1 MDLTVRNLE
10 ILRIALRWYRSNL
23 ENARLLI
30 QEGLLY
36 SGYSHAPMTGRD
48 DVDKLI
54 YEINSLYND
63 VCAILARRKD
73 PDEAC

>member
-10 ILRIALRWYRSNL
+10 ILRIALRWYRSEL
-23 ENARLLI
+23 EKARLI
-30 QEGLLY
+30 IREGLLI
-36 SGYSHAPMTGRD
+36 SPGRTPD
-48 DVDKLI
+48 LYYIDKLI
-54 YEINSLYND
+54 DEVNTLYND

>member
-10 ILRIALRWYRSNL
+10 ILRIALKWYRSGL
-23 ENARLLI
+23 TNARILI
-30 QEGLLY
+30 EDGLLS
-36 SGYSHAPMTGRD
+36 SGALHAPKHGKD

-54 YEINSLYND
+54 DEVDTLYDD

>member
-36 SGYSHAPMTGRD
+36 SGYLHAPMTGED
-48 DVDKLI
+48 DVCKLI
-54 YEINSLYND
+54 HEVNSLHND

>member
-10 ILRIALRWYRSNL
+10 ILRRALRWYRFEL
-23 ENARLLI
+23 ETARVI
-30 QEGLLY
+30 IREGLLI
-36 SGYSHAPMTGRD
+36 SHGPTPDLYGI
-48 DVDKLI
+48 DKLI
-54 YEINSLYND
+54 DEVDTLYDD

>member
-10 ILRIALRWYRSNL
+10 ILHRALRWYRFEL
-23 ENARLLI
+23 ETARVI
-30 QEGLLY
+30 IREGLLI
-36 SGYSHAPMTGRD
+36 SHGPTPD
-48 DVDKLI
+48 LYKIDKLI
-54 YEINSLYND
+54 DEVDTLYND